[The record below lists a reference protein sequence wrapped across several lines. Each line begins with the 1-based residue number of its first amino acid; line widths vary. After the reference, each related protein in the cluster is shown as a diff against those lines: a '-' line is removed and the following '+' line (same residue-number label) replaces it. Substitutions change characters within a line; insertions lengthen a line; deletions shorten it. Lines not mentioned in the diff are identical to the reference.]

1 MKNCT
6 KCNIDKEL
14 TEFYIYPTG
23 KYRAAC
29 KVCYIEHRNTIGKN
43 KQLKKRYGIT
53 IDQYNDLFESQKG
66 CCAICEKPQS
76 ELSTALAVD
85 HCHETMVIRGLLC
98 YNCNSGLGRFKDDL
112 NLLSKASSYLIRS
125 IDLQDTSLRCPQ

>member
-29 KVCYIEHRNTIGKN
+29 KVCYIKHRNTIGKN

-66 CCAICEKPQS
+66 CCAICEKPR
-76 ELSTALAVD
+76 ELGGRSGLYID
-85 HCHETMVIRGLLC
+85 HDHNTNKVRGLLC
-98 YNCNSGLGRFKDDL
+98 PGCNYAIGVFRENKEHLNKAIEYLSNKSVQKD
-112 NLLSKASSYLIRS
+112 
-125 IDLQDTSLRCPQ
+125 